1 MGLQFVIDIAD
12 EDLPFFVNALQ
23 RAGERVSGKS
33 AEDVLSAAEKTL
45 VESEQQQHMPEM
57 VRTRLASVSNLVAMV
72 RDEGWGLSDED
83 RDRVVSALAYFAEPE
98 DLIPDNIPVLGFLD
112 DAIMIDVVERVL
124 KPEIEA
130 YADFCLYRE
139 QEANRRGEDVVNLGR
154 AEWMQGRRDELRAR
168 RRARRGSYAPASD
181 FQPRFRFR

>member
-1 MGLQFVIDIAD
+1 MALQFVIDISD

-33 AEDVLSAAEKTL
+33 AEDVLTAAEKTL
-45 VESEQQQHMPEM
+45 ADSADQQVPDM
-57 VRTRLASVSNLVAMV
+57 VRSRLASVSNLIGMV
-72 RDEGWGLSDED
+72 RDEGWGLSNED

-112 DAIMIDVVERVL
+112 DAIMIEVVETVL

-130 YADFCLYRE
+130 YNDFCLYRE
-139 QEANRRGEDVVNLGR
+139 QEAQRRGEDVVNLGR
-154 AEWMQGRRDELRAR
+154 QEWMQGRRDELMARMRTR
-168 RRARRGSYAPASD
+168 RRSYAPASD
-181 FQPRFRFR
+181 FQPRFSFR